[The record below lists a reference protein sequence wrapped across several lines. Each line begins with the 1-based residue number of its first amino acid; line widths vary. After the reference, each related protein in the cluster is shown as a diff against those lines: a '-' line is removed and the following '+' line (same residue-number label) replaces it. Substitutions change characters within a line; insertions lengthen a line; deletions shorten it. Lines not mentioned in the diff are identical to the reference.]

1 MTESAASNS
10 SAMPPARRKP
20 IRHVVF
26 AHGLESGPWG
36 RKITALAPIATAEG
50 YQVDS
55 VDFRGMDDP
64 AARVT
69 RLVDCCQDKTGDL
82 ILVGSSL
89 GAYVVTAAAGALHAR
104 GLFLMAPAF
113 YLPQLPPLR
122 SSAIDCPTAIV
133 HGWDDEVIPY
143 QNSLRFAAEHKAI
156 LHMLPGD
163 HGLRTQIPML
173 KSLFEYFLISFELLH
188 GRGVDTP

>member
-1 MTESAASNS
+1 MTDSAASS
-10 SAMPPARRKP
+10 PATAQPRRKT

-69 RLVDCCQDKTGDL
+69 RLVDACQDKTGDL

-89 GAYVVTAAAGALHAR
+89 GAWVVTAAAGALHAR

-113 YLPQLPPLR
+113 YMPQLPPLR
-122 SSAIDCPTAIV
+122 AARLDCPTSVV
-133 HGWDDEVIPY
+133 HGWDDAVIPY
-143 QNSLRFAAEHKAI
+143 QNSLRFAAEQKAA
-156 LHMLPGD
+156 LHLVPGD
-163 HGLRTQIPML
+163 HGLHTQIPTL
-173 KSLFEYFLISFELLH
+173 KSLFEYFLISFDQRPDRS
-188 GRGVDTP
+188 GR